1 MKVMRTTVATVVAA
15 TLSMS
20 AFSVFAEASLTGAG
34 ATFPAPVYAKW
45 ADTYQKET
53 GNKVNYQ
60 GIGSS
65 GGVKQIIANTV
76 DFGAS
81 DAPLSD
87 EKLAQEGLFQFP
99 TVIGGVVLA
108 VNIPGLKSGELVL
121 DGKTL
126 GDIYLGKIKKWDDE
140 AIAKL
145 NPGLKL
151 PSQNIAVV
159 RRADGSGTSFVFT
172 SYLAK
177 VNEEWKNNVGT
188 GSTVKWPIG
197 LGGKGNDGI
206 AAFVQRL
213 PGAIGYV
220 EYAYAKQNNLAYT
233 KLISADGKPVSPTE
247 ENFANAAKGADWSK
261 TFAQDLTN
269 QKGEDAWPITSTTF
283 ILIHKDQKKPEQGTE
298 VLKFFDWAYKTGA
311 KQAND
316 LDYASLPD
324 SVVEQVRAAWKT
336 NIKVRAVVR
345 PAYIWDQYNQ
355 TGVEL
360 GYFTQ
365 QNKDANSNKFNESG
379 YKTTLFH
386 TFKVNTSML
395 TSRPEIR
402 FYATYIKA
410 LENELDGFTFEDNKD
425 DQFAVGAQA
434 EIWW

>member
-1 MKVMRTTVATVVAA
+1 M
-15 TLSMS
+15 
-20 AFSVFAEASLTGAG
+20 
-34 ATFPAPVYAKW
+34 Y
-45 ADTYQKET
+45 
-53 GNKVNYQ
+53 
-60 GIGSS
+60 
-65 GGVKQIIANTV
+65 ANTV

-81 DAPLSD
+81 DAPLAD
-87 EKLAQEGLFQFP
+87 DKLTQEGLFQFP

-336 NIKVRAVVR
+336 NIK
-345 PAYIWDQYNQ
+345 D
-355 TGVEL
+355 
-360 GYFTQ
+360 
-365 QNKDANSNKFNESG
+365 SSG
-379 YKTTLFH
+379 KPLY
-386 TFKVNTSML
+386 
-395 TSRPEIR
+395 
-402 FYATYIKA
+402 
-410 LENELDGFTFEDNKD
+410 
-425 DQFAVGAQA
+425 
-434 EIWW
+434 

>member
-159 RRADGSGTSFVFT
+159 RRADGSGIFLLFLHQLPGESEPRVEIQNRFWF
-172 SYLAK
+172 YRELADR
-177 VNEEWKNNVGT
+177 
-188 GSTVKWPIG
+188 

-233 KLISADGKPVSPTE
+233 KLFLLTVKRLAQPKKTSPT
-247 ENFANAAKGADWSK
+247 
-261 TFAQDLTN
+261 
-269 QKGEDAWPITSTTF
+269 P
-283 ILIHKDQKKPEQGTE
+283 
-298 VLKFFDWAYKTGA
+298 LKALTGA
-311 KQAND
+311 N
-316 LDYASLPD
+316 P
-324 SVVEQVRAAWKT
+324 
-336 NIKVRAVVR
+336 
-345 PAYIWDQYNQ
+345 
-355 TGVEL
+355 
-360 GYFTQ
+360 
-365 QNKDANSNKFNESG
+365 
-379 YKTTLFH
+379 
-386 TFKVNTSML
+386 
-395 TSRPEIR
+395 SRRI
-402 FYATYIKA
+402 
-410 LENELDGFTFEDNKD
+410 
-425 DQFAVGAQA
+425 
-434 EIWW
+434 

>member
-1 MKVMRTTVATVVAA
+1 
-15 TLSMS
+15 MS
-20 AFSVFAEASLTGAG
+20 SSFGQVFRISTWGESHGTG
-34 ATFPAPVYAKW
+34 V
-45 ADTYQKET
+45 
-53 GNKVNYQ
+53 
-60 GIGSS
+60 
-65 GGVKQIIANTV
+65 
-76 DFGAS
+76 
-81 DAPLSD
+81 
-87 EKLAQEGLFQFP
+87 
-99 TVIGGVVLA
+99 GVVIDGCPSL
-108 VNIPGLKSGELVL
+108 VPVTEEDIQRELDRRRPGQSDIVTPRREEDRAEILSGVL

-151 PSQNIAVV
+151 PAQNIAVV

-177 VNEEWKNNVGT
+177 VNEEWKSKVGS
-188 GSTVKWPIG
+188 GSTVNWPTG

-213 PGAIGYV
+213 PGAVGYV

-336 NIKVRAVVR
+336 NIK
-345 PAYIWDQYNQ
+345 D
-355 TGVEL
+355 
-360 GYFTQ
+360 
-365 QNKDANSNKFNESG
+365 SSG
-379 YKTTLFH
+379 KPLY
-386 TFKVNTSML
+386 
-395 TSRPEIR
+395 
-402 FYATYIKA
+402 
-410 LENELDGFTFEDNKD
+410 
-425 DQFAVGAQA
+425 
-434 EIWW
+434 

>member
-20 AFSVFAEASLTGAG
+20 AFSVNAAASLTGAG

-65 GGVKQIIANTV
+65 GGVKQITANTV

-87 EKLAQEGLFQFP
+87 EKLAQEDLFQFP

-140 AIAKL
+140 AITKL

-177 VNEEWKNNVGT
+177 VNEEWKSKVGS
-188 GSTVKWPIG
+188 GSTVNWPTG

-213 PGAIGYV
+213 PGSIGYV

-233 KLISADGKPVSPTE
+233 KLLSADGKPVSPTE

-261 TFAQDLTN
+261 SFAQDLTN
-269 QKGEDAWPITSTTF
+269 QKGDEAWPITSTTF
-283 ILIHKDQKKPEQGTE
+283 ILVHKVQKKPEQGAE
-298 VLKFFDWAYKTGA
+298 VLKFFDWAYKNGG

-316 LDYASLPD
+316 LDYASLPEN
-324 SVVEQVRAAWKT
+324 VVEQVRAAWKT
-336 NIKVRAVVR
+336 NV
-345 PAYIWDQYNQ
+345 
-355 TGVEL
+355 
-360 GYFTQ
+360 
-365 QNKDANSNKFNESG
+365 KDSNG
-379 YKTTLFH
+379 
-386 TFKVNTSML
+386 
-395 TSRPEIR
+395 
-402 FYATYIKA
+402 KA
-410 LENELDGFTFEDNKD
+410 LY
-425 DQFAVGAQA
+425 
-434 EIWW
+434 